1 MARNYEKTDTYRG
14 FVEVLAQ
21 HPPQLQGL
29 ILEAVARLLVANR
42 QKPEIDQ
49 SPPTAPK
56 KSKPTPE
63 PVALEFDQEA
73 AREAED
79 AELEELGEVENPLEF
94 LDFSGSSF
102 DELEPDFE
110 TESDEFAEDT
120 VDEDR
125 DSAADVRD
133 SVGRY
138 IREIG
143 QQELLSAQEEIYF
156 ATQLEEA
163 AALEAYLAGLALLQ
177 EEEELTLEQLQKI
190 EAAKAVYEQFPHF
203 KDLDDK
209 GKQQIRDAADLAFE
223 QMTRANTRLVVS
235 IARKHQGRGLPF
247 LDLIQEGNIGLM
259 KAVRKFDHH
268 RGNRFSTY
276 ATWWIRQ
283 KIMRAVN
290 QVPRSIRL
298 PVHFVDEVNQIRRI
312 SQDLSQR
319 LGKRPTPEE
328 VSHELT
334 TLKLSKELGREPTT
348 PEIKEQYPQVLRRVI
363 RLIVNSMP
371 VLSLEMPVGDDDDG
385 EFGEFI
391 EDDAEG
397 TEAAVFSQITRE
409 EIDAALSILQPRS
422 QRLLRLR
429 FGLEDGVAHTLE
441 EIGQKLGVTR
451 ERVRQL
457 EVQALLTLR
466 RQRKKL
472 AEYL

>member
-143 QQELLSAQEEIYF
+143 QQELLSAQEEIHF